1 MAIKTRYQV
10 FLWLLLTLVG
20 AGYYVQSLVLD
31 DSHPDF
37 LPGQTSHGHYQI
49 ELACESCHTEPF
61 GSEKIIQNACLDC
74 HKEELNQANDS
85 HPVKKFTD
93 PRNADRLAILDA
105 RYCVSCHKEHVP
117 QHTRTMGVTLP
128 DDFCEAC
135 HKDIAKERPSH
146 EGMGFDTCASAGCH
160 NYHDNKAL
168 YESFLLKHSAADDTK
183 PLASIV
189 AMIESATSDT
199 KAQQEKKLTLADARY
214 PTSLAMSG
222 DELVEWEHSEHA
234 NAGVNCVD
242 CHTNDSQKVQAES
255 SNNKLAQLWLAKTWI
270 EKPSLEQCVDCHKDQ
285 VKGFTAGKH
294 GMRLAAT
301 ANGSPLPAMTVG
313 ESRLAQADKMH
324 ANAFNSELSCNSC
337 HSAHSF
343 DRKEA
348 AVESCLGCHNDEHSQ
363 QFKQSKHFTLKSDAL
378 IANGHLNKET
388 ASDPIVTCASCHL
401 PETEIEHFGQ
411 KKTIVQHNQNHN
423 LRPNEKMIRSVCLD
437 CHSLRFSIDA
447 LADDTL
453 IKNNFNDQPATHIQ
467 SIDMALE
474 REKK

>member
-20 AGYYVQSLVLD
+20 AGYYVQSLVLQ

-61 GSEKIIQNACLDC
+61 GSEKVIQNACLDC
-74 HKEELNQANDS
+74 HKDELNQANDS

-117 QHTRTMGVTLP
+117 QHTRSMGVTLP

-146 EGMGFDTCASAGCH
+146 KGMGFDTCASAGCH

-168 YESFLLKHSAADDTK
+168 YENFLLKHSEGEATK
-183 PLASIV
+183 PLDAII
-189 AMIESATSDT
+189 AMIEQATADQLNSQQAT
-199 KAQQEKKLTLADARY
+199 NKKATQPLTLADANY
-214 PTSLAMSG
+214 PTNLETGG
-222 DELVEWEHSEHA
+222 DELVDWEHSGHA
-234 NAGVNCVD
+234 NAGVNCGG
-242 CHTNDSQKVQAES
+242 CH
-255 SNNKLAQLWLAKTWI
+255 SNNSQTQGAVSLEQWI
-270 EKPSLEQCVDCHKDQ
+270 AKPSLEQCANCHKDE
-285 VKGFTAGKH
+285 VTGFTTGKH
-294 GMRLAAT
+294 GMRFAAK
-301 ANGSPLPAMTVG
+301 ANGEPLPAMSVS
-313 ESRLAQADKMH
+313 ESRLALSNKMH
-324 ANAFNSELSCNSC
+324 TEAFDNRLTCNSC
-337 HSAHSF
+337 HSAHKF
-343 DRKEA
+343 ERAEA
-348 AVESCLGCHNDEHSQ
+348 AVESCLGCHSDEHST
-363 QFKQSKHFTLKSDAL
+363 QFKDTKHAALLTGNGDAM
-378 IANGHLNKET
+378 
-388 ASDPIVTCASCHL
+388 VTCATCHL
-401 PETEIEHFGQ
+401 PKIEVEKFGQ
-411 KKTIVQHNQNHN
+411 KTTLVQHNQNHN

-447 LADDTL
+447 LADPL
-453 IKNNFNDQPATHIQ
+453 LLKNNFNGQPSTHIE